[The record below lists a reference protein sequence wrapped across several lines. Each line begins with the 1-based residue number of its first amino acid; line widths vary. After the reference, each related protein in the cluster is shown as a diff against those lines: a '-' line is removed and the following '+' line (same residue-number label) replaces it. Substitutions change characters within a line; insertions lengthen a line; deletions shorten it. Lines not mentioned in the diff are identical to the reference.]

1 MRTAWGMFR
10 ALRMTGLDDR
20 GDFYQF
26 WYAFVELEPGEQL
39 VKSWRAF
46 RDPRNLLGGGGNL
59 ILSNRRLIYEP
70 VRNLQAAHGQYG
82 TKLVINALAR
92 HLDKKG
98 TATPFAIPFGDL
110 RQVTATGTSWMS
122 TLTITDRT
130 GASAEFL
137 VSPTRPPVGSRHR
150 VLRDE
155 AIARISATIPA

>member
-26 WYAFVELEPGEQL
+26 WYAFVELESGEQL
-39 VKSWRAF
+39 LSSWRAF

-70 VRNLQAAHGQYG
+70 VRNFKAAHGEYG

-92 HLDKKG
+92 HLDRKG
-98 TATPFAIPFGDL
+98 TATPFAIPLGDV
-110 RQVTATGTSWMS
+110 RQVTATGTNWMS
-122 TLTITDRT
+122 TLTIADRT

-150 VLRDE
+150 ELRDE
-155 AIARISATIPA
+155 ALARISATIPA